1 MRDYTKM
8 SSNDLE
14 KVCFVN
20 ANKTYITNVVEDS
33 KKLVKEGKYKEIVSV
48 ISVDNTNNVAKV

>member
-14 KVCFVN
+14 KVCFVD
-20 ANKTYITNVVEDS
+20 ANKTYITSVVEDS